1 VLKILSVAYLICT
14 VHALQSQSVHTL
26 IGSRAQGLAY
36 ASACLE
42 DEWSVFN
49 NVAGMATVKQM
60 TAGFTYASHPSLTSF
75 NRMAAV
81 FVTPV
86 PLGTVAAGIYRFG
99 DDLYS
104 EQLLVAGYANSFGLA
119 SLGMKVQ
126 YVQYRTEGY
135 GTASAVSLSFGGIA
149 RITSNLA
156 VGAHI
161 MNVTQPEIATE
172 DKERLPVILTAGV
185 SFTPSEKLFLTTEI
199 EKDLDYDF
207 TWKSAFEYRP
217 LKKFVFRSG
226 FNIRP
231 DAGFIGVGF
240 VPTRY
245 TIDYALRYQPGFG
258 ASHQATVVYQFKASK
273 K

>member
-1 VLKILSVAYLICT
+1 MVCIVY
-14 VHALQSQSVHTL
+14 ALQSQSVHTL

-49 NVAGMATVKQM
+49 NVAGLATLKQT
-60 TAGFTYASHPSLTSF
+60 TAGFSYVAHPSLKSF

-81 FVTPV
+81 FVAPV
-86 PLGTVAAGIYRFG
+86 PLGTAAAGIYRFG

-104 EQLLVAGYANSFGLA
+104 EQLLTAAYANTFGLA
-119 SLGMKVQ
+119 SLGVKVQ
-126 YVQYRTEGY
+126 YVQYRAEGY
-135 GTASAVSLSFGGIA
+135 GTAGKVSVSFGGIA
-149 RITSNLA
+149 HITPTLA

-161 MNVTQPEIATE
+161 TNVTQPEISKE
-172 DKERLPVILTAGV
+172 DQERLPVVLAAGV
-185 SFTPSEKLFLTTEI
+185 SFTPSDKLFVAAEI
-199 EKDLDYDF
+199 EKDLDYAF
-207 TWKSAFEYRP
+207 TWKAAFEYHP

-245 TIDYALRYQPGFG
+245 KIDYALRYQPGFG
-258 ASHQATVVYQFKASK
+258 ISHQATVVYPFKHREK
-273 K
+273 